1 MEMVEREDKY
11 SLLNAIG
18 NTPLIEIRKLNP
30 KYPSVRIFAKLEG
43 ANPGGSVKD
52 RPALFMIRKAEENGM
67 LTKEKI
73 VVEPTSGNTGIALA
87 MICALKGYKVRLF
100 MPECVSVERRRIL
113 EALGADLI
121 LTPADERTD
130 GAIIRAKSLVEVEP
144 DRYFMPDQF
153 TNPANVLS
161 HYETTGPEIISQLG
175 DSIDYFIAGMGT
187 TGTLMGTGKYL
198 KENLP
203 DIKIIG
209 IEPVKNHRIQGLK
222 NMNESIVPSI
232 YNEFFLDDKLYVND
246 AESFEMARRLAREEG
261 LFVGMSSGAALAGVI
276 KFLDKK
282 FSGKVNHCTIVT
294 VFPDKGERYLSTTL
308 FASICSKC
316 PP

>member
-1 MEMVEREDKY
+1 MRERENRY
-11 SLLNAIG
+11 SLLDTVG
-18 NTPLIEIRKLNP
+18 NTPLIEICKLNP

-52 RPALFMIRKAEENGM
+52 RPALFMIRKAEEDGT
-67 LTKEKI
+67 LTKGKI

-121 LTPADERTD
+121 LTPADEGTD
-130 GAIIRAKSLVEVEP
+130 GAIIRAKTLVDEEP
-144 DRYFMPDQF
+144 DHYFMPDQF

-161 HYETTGPEIISQLG
+161 HYKTTGPEIINQIEDG
-175 DSIDYFIAGMGT
+175 IDYFIAGMGT
-187 TGTLMGTGKYL
+187 TGTLMGTGEYL
-198 KENLP
+198 RENLP
-203 DIKIIG
+203 DIRIIG

-222 NMNESIVPSI
+222 NMKESIVPAI
-232 YNEFFLDDKLYVND
+232 YDEHSLDDKFYVND

-261 LFVGMSSGAALAGVI
+261 LFVGMSSGAALAGVL
-276 KFLDKK
+276 KLLDR
-282 FSGKVNHCTIVT
+282 VNHCTVVT

-308 FASICSKC
+308 FASICSEC